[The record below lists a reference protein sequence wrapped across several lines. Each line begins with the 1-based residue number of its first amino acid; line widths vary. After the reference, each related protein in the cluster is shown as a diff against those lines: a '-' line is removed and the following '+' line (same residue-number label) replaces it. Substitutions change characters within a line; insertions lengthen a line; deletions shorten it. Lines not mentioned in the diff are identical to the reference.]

1 MKKYLIVVA
10 HPDDEVLGMGG
21 FIKTMSSK
29 GNSFDMCVLSGNVAA
44 RNFRPDINE
53 LVNDMYN
60 AAKHIGINKI
70 EIGDFPN
77 IEFNNVPHLKLVQ
90 FIEKAILKY
99 EPDTIITH
107 HPSDLNNDHLHT
119 SLACQAALRIFQR
132 KPDIKP
138 VNELLFMEVLSS
150 TEWSINDAF
159 NQFKPN
165 YFVEIGEDGLKTKI
179 EALQM
184 YKGVTRDYPHPR
196 STIGITGLSAF
207 RGGQSG
213 LKYAEAFQ
221 VAFIRIEK

>member
-21 FIKTMSSK
+21 FISTMSSK
-29 GNSFDMCVLSGNVAA
+29 GSSFDMCVLSGSVSA
-44 RNFRPDINE
+44 RNFRPEIDE
-53 LVNDMYN
+53 LANQMHN

-77 IEFNNVPHLKLVQ
+77 IEFNNVSHLKLVQ
-90 FIEKAILKY
+90 FIENAILKY

-119 SLACQAALRIFQR
+119 SLACQSALRIFQR

-138 VNELLFMEVLSS
+138 VNELLFMEILSS
-150 TEWSINDAF
+150 TEWNINEAY

-165 YFVEIGEDGLKTKI
+165 YFVEIGESGLKTKI
-179 EALQM
+179 EALKM
-184 YKGVTRDYPHPR
+184 YKGVMRVYPHPR
-196 STIGITGLSAF
+196 STEAITGLSAF

-221 VAFIRIEK
+221 VGFIRVDK